1 MAMIGSKVQHN
12 QGHQAYQANQG
23 SDRRRINEGAI
34 VADICRRLQVGII
47 VEKIHEFSLLPPYL
61 CRKPGLLNNY

>member
-1 MAMIGSKVQHN
+1 MMAMIGCKVQHN
-12 QGHQAYQANQG
+12 HPSTTLRGRNQEHQANQG

-47 VEKIHEFSLLPPYL
+47 VDKNS
-61 CRKPGLLNNY
+61 